1 MEEIIRSYYDHKDG
15 EITPRLVVIRE
26 VHQRTGTTGVPG
38 TANDIFAAVKYV
50 GANVI
55 MLFQASSERSMCFV
69 VREKEV
75 KAVAMALDKYLVI
88 FLHLIPAAT
97 LCSSSLTFISAA
109 LSNIINLYQQ

>member
-1 MEEIIRSYYDHKDG
+1 MVICGTRNVSARALNNQ
-15 EITPRLVVIRE
+15 EITRIMSRE

-75 KAVAMALDKYLVI
+75 KAVAMALEARFQHGL
-88 FLHLIPAAT
+88 
-97 LCSSSLTFISAA
+97 SAG
-109 LSNIINLYQQ
+109 I